1 MKLRSKKI
9 QNETRS
15 THPERVLRSFRANSF
30 KEKGRKSLEKSVMN
44 LHIEYSEILSGDPL
58 KKAEPEN
65 NAKKPGKMTEKSE
78 KLASKPDRNVKNSKK
93 MSNESKKT
101 ANKSDKLTNK
111 PEKNGN
117 NSKQMA
123 NKSKK
128 AANKSYKF
136 AKEPEKTAK
145 EPAKK
150 HTKKRARKTK
160 PKPNQLSSTLLV
172 QQYQLY
178 WVKIKGFSMWPAV
191 VERSNGTDE
200 YFVHYFGDYTT
211 STKLN
216 RSCFLY
222 NFEEGFVVFQ
232 TRPKSGIN
240 LIKAVKEASLFHL
253 SHKESRQPL
262 ISCCICDYLNGQK

>member
-9 QNETRS
+9 QNES
-15 THPERVLRSFRANSF
+15 LSNHPERVLRSFRANSF
-30 KEKGRKSLEKSVMN
+30 NEKGKKSLEKTVMS
-44 LHIEYSEILSGDPL
+44 LYIEYSGILSGDPL
-58 KKAEPEN
+58 KKAEPEKN
-65 NAKKPGKMTEKSE
+65 TKMPGKMTQKSE
-78 KLASKPDRNVKNSKK
+78 KLANKPDRNIKNSKK
-93 MSNESKKT
+93 MANESKNT

-111 PEKNGN
+111 PEKDAN

-123 NKSKK
+123 NESRKT
-128 AANKSYKF
+128 ANKSDKF
-136 AKEPEKTAK
+136 AKEPQRTAN

-150 HTKKRARKTK
+150 PTKKRARKTK
-160 PKPNQLSSTLLV
+160 SKPNQLSPTLLI

-178 WVKIKGFSMWPAV
+178 WVKIRGLSMWPAV

-211 STKLN
+211 STELN
-216 RSCFLY
+216 RGCFLY

-262 ISCCICDYLNGQK
+262 KSCCICDYLNGPK